1 MRLVRSTWFCLL
13 GTTVALTAAAQTAPP
28 VPLASPAPAYAAPG
42 GNVIATIFSGTK
54 VAVGA
59 SRGSDT
65 RVTFEGWVDTK
76 RLGAGKDSFAVTVE
90 GPLGLRL
97 RAGSSVKADI
107 IGELRPGI
115 GLNVIKKSG
124 SWSHVRRS
132 VWVPTA
138 SLGAEG
144 KKQAAEAKPASATAK
159 ASAPV
164 VPEKKAAAEKAAPVP
179 DKRSAAPDKKGG
191 PAAQPTAPPVA
202 PTVAPPVAEPA
213 PAEPT
218 PTPIPDG
225 ALAAARGTRL
235 LTAPGSTG
243 VGTLATGAI
252 VEPLVRDRGWVKV
265 KVEGWVN
272 ERDLVPAD
280 SAYMGGITVADLR
293 ADPAKMRGKILHW
306 EVQILSL
313 QTADGLRPDLGRD
326 EPYLLARGPA
336 GDNSLL
342 YLAVP
347 PSLLAQARGIA
358 PLTSMIITARVRNGK
373 SEPVGTPILDLTAM
387 TKK

>member
-1 MRLVRSTWFCLL
+1 
-13 GTTVALTAAAQTAPP
+13 
-28 VPLASPAPAYAAPG
+28 
-42 GNVIATIFSGTK
+42 VIATIFSGTK
-54 VAVGA
+54 VTVGA
-59 SRGSDT
+59 SRGADT

-76 RLGAGKDSFAVTVE
+76 RLGAGKDSFAVTVA

-144 KKQAAEAKPASATAK
+144 KKQVAEAKAASAAPKTA
-159 ASAPV
+159 APEKKV
-164 VPEKKAAAEKAAPVP
+164 AAAEKKPAVVGKTAPVPEKKVAVP
-179 DKRSAAPDKKGG
+179 EKKGG
-191 PAAQPTAPPVA
+191 PAAAPPAPAVA
-202 PTVAPPVAEPA
+202 PVPESA
-213 PAEPT
+213 PAEPM

-235 LTAPGSTG
+235 LTSPGGTG
-243 VGTLATGAI
+243 TGTLATGAI
-252 VEPLVRDRGWVKV
+252 VEPLLRDRGWVKV

-280 SAYMGGITVADLR
+280 SAFMGGITVSDLR

-313 QTADGLRPDLGRD
+313 QIADGLRPDLGRD

-347 PSLLAQARGIA
+347 PSLLAQAKGIA

-387 TKK
+387 SKK